1 VARRHAVAALGAVI
15 ACVALAGGRG
25 EAHKP
30 ITSPYTYNEDVFP
43 IVRDRCG
50 RCHIAG
56 GVGPMSL
63 LTYKD
68 AFPWGESI
76 RTELIAG
83 HMPPG
88 TVDSSAAEIRNGQ
101 KLTAREL
108 NLLLTWAT
116 GGNPVGNPE
125 HAPPA
130 VAPRSGWPLGQPDL
144 VLQLPAP
151 VVLSEG
157 TPAFSAT
164 LTISTGTTEGRWV
177 RAIDL
182 LPETPAIVRSATI
195 SVKSQGE
202 TADDHRD
209 RMLSLWLPGEDAA
222 SLDRA
227 GFWLPPAADLLV
239 RVNYKKT
246 WEYERKEM
254 KDQSSIGLY
263 FAAAP
268 VPAVRAVAL
277 TPEGGASGSRIS
289 FTQVLAEDE
298 RVLAFYPDASLAN
311 ARVLLDAVRP
321 DGTRIDL
328 LRLTVQ
334 PDWIRRY
341 WLSSPLELP
350 KGTRIE
356 GSASRLDQD
365 SLVPPGATPIVS
377 KPLDP
382 AAARITVDVAS
393 TARP

>member
-1 VARRHAVAALGAVI
+1 
-15 ACVALAGGRG
+15 
-25 EAHKP
+25 
-30 ITSPYTYNEDVFP
+30 
-43 IVRDRCG
+43 
-50 RCHIAG
+50 
-56 GVGPMSL
+56 MSL

-88 TVDSSAAEIRNGQ
+88 TVDSGAAAIRNGQ
-101 KLTAREL
+101 KLSAREL

-125 HAPPA
+125 HTPPA
-130 VAPRSGWPLGQPDL
+130 VSPRNGWPLGAPDL
-144 VLQLPAP
+144 VLKLPAP
-151 VVLSEG
+151 VSLNES
-157 TPAFSAT
+157 TPALSAT
-164 LTISTGTTEGRWV
+164 FTISTGLTEGRWL

-182 LPETPAIVRSATI
+182 LPETPAILRSAAI
-195 SVKSQGE
+195 SVHTPSQTPE
-202 TADDHRD
+202 ADSREQV
-209 RMLSLWLPGEDAA
+209 LSLWLPGDDPAPIDA
-222 SLDRA
+222 A
-227 GFWLPPAADLLV
+227 GFWLPPAAELLV

-268 VPAVRAVAL
+268 VAAIRAITL
-277 TPEGGASGSRIS
+277 TPLDGAGSGSKIS
-289 FTQVLAEDE
+289 FTRVLANDE
-298 RVLAFYPDASLAN
+298 RVVAFYPDASLAN

-321 DGTRIDL
+321 DGTRMDL

-341 WLSSPLELP
+341 WLSVPLELP
-350 KGTRIE
+350 KGTRLE
-356 GSASRLDQD
+356 GSASLLGQD
-365 SLVPPGATPIVS
+365 SLVPPGATPIIR

-382 AAARITVDVAS
+382 ATARITVDVVS